1 MKKHF
6 PITALLSV
14 FLVAGCINFGGTSE
28 ANVDIKDIISVA
40 AQSASVI
47 PIPPLSTETDFTL
60 SFQVKNND
68 KNKNIQVNL
77 NVFDWGVCSK
87 PEIKGTQNADKTIY
101 NFQLVPGQT
110 ELVEISTKSP
120 TKEKIQSLKASCP
133 IQWRTTYAF
142 TATSGDGFNVVSKD
156 KLTQLQRAGKSPE
169 LPAITKSIGTGPIRI
184 YFDFKTDKNYMT
196 AASPLQMTVTA
207 KDEGEG
213 SLSKVAAGKLFIK
226 VPVEWTRVSKDAAS
240 KDDSCT
246 SDFQIDRTKST
257 QDTIAY
263 VNKKDIPLIER
274 STPELVCNFAAPN
287 LDAFSPIV
295 PQKSYSV
302 SAELVDYTYSIDGKK
317 EIEINP

>member
-60 SFQVKNND
+60 SFQVKND
-68 KNKNIQVNL
+68 
-77 NVFDWGVCSK
+77 
-87 PEIKGTQNADKTIY
+87 DKTIY

-226 VPVEWTRVSKDAAS
+226 VPVA
-240 KDDSCT
+240 
-246 SDFQIDRTKST
+246 
-257 QDTIAY
+257 
-263 VNKKDIPLIER
+263 
-274 STPELVCNFAAPN
+274 
-287 LDAFSPIV
+287 
-295 PQKSYSV
+295 
-302 SAELVDYTYSIDGKK
+302 
-317 EIEINP
+317 